1 MKKAFSQFLI
11 TGLMLTAIPTWV
23 IAGNSVATVNGK
35 PISQKSYDYYLAQ
48 AMQRRGKNQQGQG
61 GINREAIINELV
73 NRELLHQAAVKEKI
87 ENNETIAFQLQQL
100 KVDAMIQGLINKLS
114 NDKTITEKD
123 LKKEYDKRIAD
134 AKLSEYKARH
144 ILLKTEEEAKTVIA
158 ELDSGSKFEE
168 LAKKK
173 STGPS
178 AKDGGDLGWFNPS
191 QMVPPFSQAVAQLK
205 KGSYTKKPVK
215 TQFGYH
221 VIKLEDTRKRTPP
234 KFEEIKPQIKMMLQN
249 QRIQKYITD
258 LRKKAKIDIAK

>member
-1 MKKAFSQFLI
+1 MNKTFSHLLI
-11 TGLMLTAIPTWV
+11 AGLVLATTPGWV
-23 IAGNSVATVNGK
+23 AAGNSVATVNGK
-35 PISQKSYDYYLAQ
+35 SISQKSYDFYLAQ

-61 GINREAIINELV
+61 GINREAVINELV
-73 NRELLHQAAVKEKI
+73 NRELLHQAAIKEKV
-87 ENNETIAFQLQQL
+87 ENDETVAFQLKQL

-114 NDKTITEKD
+114 KQNSISEKD
-123 LKKEYDKRIAD
+123 LKAEYEKRIAG

-178 AKDGGDLGWFNPS
+178 AKDGGDLGWFNPA
-191 QMVPPFSQAVAQLK
+191 QMVPPFSQAVAQMK

-234 KFEEIKPQIKMMLQN
+234 KFDDIKPQLKMVLQN
-249 QRIQKYITD
+249 QRIQEYMQGN
-258 LRKKAKIDIAK
+258 L